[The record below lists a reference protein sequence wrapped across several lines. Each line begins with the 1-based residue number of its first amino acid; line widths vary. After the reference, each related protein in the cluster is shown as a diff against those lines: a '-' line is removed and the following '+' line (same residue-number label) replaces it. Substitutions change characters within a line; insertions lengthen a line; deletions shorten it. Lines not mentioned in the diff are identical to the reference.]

1 MCLLWWLQTQVLS
14 AGRTIILTSHSME
27 EVDALASRL
36 AIMAAGS
43 ARCLGTPQHLKSKF
57 GDGYTLELRLGAS
70 PALSAPAAAAGVA
83 QPEAAGTETVQAG
96 RVGASWSGEGVE
108 SMGQDVASTGTELLA
123 AATERAQAH
132 FETVM
137 PGTLLLEKEPGRLL
151 LRLPL
156 GCSRLNASNQPQA
169 PHSSAQQHQQLQT
182 VVTLSDAFEAV
193 EAARESLCL
202 TEYSL
207 AQSSL
212 ERVFLSLAKA
222 ASHAADGD

>member
-1 MCLLWWLQTQVLS
+1 MACAVLCAVMCHAVLDVQTQVLS

-27 EVDALASRL
+27 EVDALASKL
-36 AIMAAGS
+36 AIMAAGA

-57 GDGYTLELRLGAS
+57 GDGYTLELRLGVS
-70 PALSAPAAAAGVA
+70 TEPAAAASAAGVA
-83 QPEAAGTETVQAG
+83 AQAAAGVEAAGPEAAQQVGTAEA
-96 RVGASWSGEGVE
+96 
-108 SMGQDVASTGTELLA
+108 LA
-123 AATERAQAH
+123 AATERAEQH
-132 FETVM
+132 FGSVM

-156 GCSRLNASNQPQA
+156 GS
-169 PHSSAQQHQQLQT
+169 SSAAGGVARQQRQQRQQG
-182 VVTLSDAFEAV
+182 VGGSVTSLSDVFEAV
-193 EAARESLCL
+193 EAAREVLGI

>member
-1 MCLLWWLQTQVLS
+1 VQTQVLS

-57 GDGYTLELRLGAS
+57 GDGYTLELRLGVS
-70 PALSAPAAAAGVA
+70 TLPPQQGVTAAAAPVGSETGLGSA
-83 QPEAAGTETVQAG
+83 SRPEVSQASTDPSS
-96 RVGASWSGEGVE
+96 RPEEGV
-108 SMGQDVASTGTELLA
+108 GQPNSSTAQLA
-123 AATERAQAH
+123 AATDRAEHH
-132 FETVM
+132 FESVM
-137 PGTLLLEKEPGRLL
+137 PGTVLLEKEPGRLL

-156 GCSRLNASNQPQA
+156 GSRTPADPSMQDPQLQ
-169 PHSSAQQHQQLQT
+169 QQHSGACP
-182 VVTLSDAFEAV
+182 VASLSDVFEAV
-193 EAARESLCL
+193 EAAREPLCI

-212 ERVFLSLAKA
+212 ERVFLALAKA

>member
-1 MCLLWWLQTQVLS
+1 MHLQTQVLS

-57 GDGYTLELRLGAS
+57 GDGYTLELRVGISTPLPDTPEPPAAEASSSSPVGGMPSPASQASAEAAEQSSSTADLLGA
-70 PALSAPAAAAGVA
+70 ATDRA
-83 QPEAAGTETVQAG
+83 EHYF
-96 RVGASWSGEGVE
+96 E
-108 SMGQDVASTGTELLA
+108 S
-123 AATERAQAH
+123 
-132 FETVM
+132 VM
-137 PGTLLLEKEPGRLL
+137 PGTVLLEKEPGRLL

-156 GCSRLNASNQPQA
+156 GASSTAVQGTGGSVA
-169 PHSSAQQHQQLQT
+169 S
-182 VVTLSDAFEAV
+182 LSDVFEAV
-193 EAARESLCL
+193 EAARESLCI

-222 ASHAADGD
+222 ASHAEHGD

>member
-1 MCLLWWLQTQVLS
+1 
-14 AGRTIILTSHSME
+14 ME

-57 GDGYTLELRLGAS
+57 GDGYTLELRLGVS
-70 PALSAPAAAAGVA
+70 TTTPQQGAAAAATAATSGSEAGVGQQGSDSRDVLRWAEEGVA
-83 QPEAAGTETVQAG
+83 QPSSSVSQ
-96 RVGASWSGEGVE
+96 
-108 SMGQDVASTGTELLA
+108 LA
-123 AATERAQAH
+123 AATDRAEH
-132 FETVM
+132 YFESAM
-137 PGTLLLEKEPGRLL
+137 PGTVLLEKEPGRLL

-156 GCSRLNASNQPQA
+156 GSSTPGDPTTQDPQQ
-169 PHSSAQQHQQLQT
+169 QQHSERSSSSSRP
-182 VVTLSDAFEAV
+182 VASLSDVFEAV
-193 EAARESLCL
+193 EAARVPLCI

-212 ERVFLSLAKA
+212 ERVFLALAKA

>member
-1 MCLLWWLQTQVLS
+1 VFGLQNQVLS

-27 EVDALASRL
+27 EVEALASRL

-57 GDGYTLELRLGAS
+57 GDGYTLELRVGISTPLPKTPQPPEASSSSPGGGMPS
-70 PALSAPAAAAGVA
+70 PASDAPATANA
-83 QPEAAGTETVQAG
+83 
-96 RVGASWSGEGVE
+96 VE
-108 SMGQDVASTGTELLA
+108 QSSSTAELLQ
-123 AATERAQAH
+123 AATERAEQCLQS
-132 FETVM
+132 VM
-137 PGTLLLEKEPGRLL
+137 PGTMLLEKEPGRLL

-156 GCSRLNASNQPQA
+156 GTSRAAAQATDGSVAS
-169 PHSSAQQHQQLQT
+169 
-182 VVTLSDAFEAV
+182 LSDVFEAV
-193 EAARESLCL
+193 EAARESLCI

-222 ASHAADGD
+222 ASHAEHGQ

>member
-1 MCLLWWLQTQVLS
+1 
-14 AGRTIILTSHSME
+14 
-27 EVDALASRL
+27 
-36 AIMAAGS
+36 
-43 ARCLGTPQHLKSKF
+43 
-57 GDGYTLELRLGAS
+57 
-70 PALSAPAAAAGVA
+70 
-83 QPEAAGTETVQAG
+83 
-96 RVGASWSGEGVE
+96 
-108 SMGQDVASTGTELLA
+108 MGQDVVSTDTQLLA

-132 FETVM
+132 FESVM

-156 GCSRLNASNQPQA
+156 GSSNQAQA
-169 PHSSAQQHQQLQT
+169 AHIMAQQQQLQA
-182 VVTLSDAFEAV
+182 VATLSDAFEAV
-193 EAARESLCL
+193 EAARESLCI